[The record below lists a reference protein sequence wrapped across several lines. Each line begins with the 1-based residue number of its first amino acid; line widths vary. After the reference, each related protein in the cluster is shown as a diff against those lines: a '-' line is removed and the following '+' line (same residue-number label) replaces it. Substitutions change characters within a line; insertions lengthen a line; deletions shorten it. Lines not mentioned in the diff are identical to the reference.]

1 MEGGAPA
8 TGEPGFQL
16 SLAVPKVHIVSKTP
30 PTSCLDA
37 TPASPRLVS
46 SFPPGP
52 PLPLPGRRAH
62 RKAFAT
68 HLATGP
74 RPAPPACRSPE
85 RRPKARGPVHP
96 TSLDRSRISGDIL
109 GVELR
114 TWGGGNGSPHALVP
128 QQVRGTGAKAAGGGP
143 RGRGEPSKAPRL
155 SSCTGAR
162 SRFLS
167 LQRVILMSFYAD
179 MVPCEQDAMQCG
191 PWAGSAERGEM
202 PAVTVH
208 SAEGNG
214 SRVGP

>member
-37 TPASPRLVS
+37 TPASPRLIS

-114 TWGGGNGSPHALVP
+114 TRGGGNGSPHALVP
-128 QQVRGTGAKAAGGGP
+128 PAGEGHRCEGGWGRAQGP
-143 RGRGEPSKAPRL
+143 RGALQGPASEQLHGGPEP
-155 SSCTGAR
+155 
-162 SRFLS
+162 
-167 LQRVILMSFYAD
+167 VSF
-179 MVPCEQDAMQCG
+179 
-191 PWAGSAERGEM
+191 
-202 PAVTVH
+202 PAACYSDVVLC
-208 SAEGNG
+208 
-214 SRVGP
+214 